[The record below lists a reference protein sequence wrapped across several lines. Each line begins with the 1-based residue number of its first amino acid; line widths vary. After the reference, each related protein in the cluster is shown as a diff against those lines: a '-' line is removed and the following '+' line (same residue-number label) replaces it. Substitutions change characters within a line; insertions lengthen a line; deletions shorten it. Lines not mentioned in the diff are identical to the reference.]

1 MSRIKTPTMRAAR
14 AEARRGYVRDQWRTP
29 QEIRVLIRAAE
40 AVGRRESGWRH
51 PNHPHKRVHN
61 EGTMGVDA

>member
-14 AEARRGYVRDQWRTP
+14 KEAKRGYARDTWRTP
-29 QEIRVLIRAAE
+29 EQIRVLMRKAE

-51 PNHPHKRVHN
+51 PNHPRKRVHID
-61 EGTMGVDA
+61 GTGVDA